1 MLLVALAVQKNTTN
15 NHIVNMFRTLQ
26 KDTRITEKQL
36 KLLFRTYSWYLEKNA
51 RLQPFANSLCS
62 QNFNSTYLEKDAYH
76 EMPFGLQFMSTDEK
90 LCVLNSYA
98 LVILQQ

>member
-1 MLLVALAVQKNTTN
+1 MV
-15 NHIVNMFRTLQ
+15 FRKKCPTSTL
-26 KDTRITEKQL
+26 
-36 KLLFRTYSWYLEKNA
+36 
-51 RLQPFANSLCS
+51 ANSLCP